1 MKNKLMVL
9 CVLFVVFIL
18 MLIPVAHAE
27 QVVETVVEV
36 VVVPVL
42 GTAFGIF
49 ACVGSVVGGDSCEE
63 GFVEGYELV
72 NTAFGL
78 IGKDI
83 DEVIQTQNFDL
94 GEETAPLIFDGLN
107 NESFD
112 YIWSNSMDHALYLDR
127 MLKEAHRVLKKGG
140 LAIFECKQHVKSS
153 VTADKFWEAVFWES
167 QEEIIKF
174 FKDLNIWKEVLYNPL
189 KFFVLRATRISILD
203 RPCVVC
209 KK

>member
-1 MKNKLMVL
+1 MLTREYTNYKAYIKHQALKGNQILDDYRNHGKFPIRTSVFRSEFAALIEDYDMKSGTILCLGARYGEEVKAWQEFGFTATGIDLNPGKKNKY
-9 CVLFVVFIL
+9 VV
-18 MLIPVAHAE
+18 A
-27 QVVETVVEV
+27 
-36 VVVPVL
+36 
-42 GTAFGIF
+42 
-49 ACVGSVVGGDSCEE
+49 GD
-63 GFVEGYELV
+63 FH
-72 NTAFGL
+72 
-78 IGKDI
+78 
-83 DEVIQTQNFDL
+83 DL
-94 GEETAPLIFDGLN
+94 NWP

-174 FKDLNIWKEVLYNPL
+174 FKDLNIWKEVIYNPL
-189 KFFVLRATRISILD
+189 KFFVLRATRKSILD